1 MLAGWHAKSLYVWA
15 MRAFNSLIL
24 GSNLSLYRGE
34 LPATG
39 WHSHAAPVL
48 LIGLSGRFALHF
60 AQGRT
65 ESCYSAWI
73 DSGVEHVFDSCGEQV
88 ATIYLEPDAV
98 EARRWRAHFANQ
110 GGVVLDPCIRTQ
122 GRSSMDAYLRNFD
135 LDALLPFDSADVAP
149 MDARVAYS
157 VNTLR
162 RPGMAMPAR
171 AVLAQATGLSESRFN
186 HLFRAEMGV
195 SFRSYRVWSQVRGA
209 LGALGADSRL
219 TQAALEGGFVDSSH
233 FSHMFRKTFG
243 MTPSSVLKPLRDVT
257 LV

>member
-1 MLAGWHAKSLYVWA
+1 MGAS
-15 MRAFNSLIL
+15 NSLIL
-24 GSNLSLYRGE
+24 GSDRSLYRGE

-48 LIGLSGRFALHF
+48 LIGLSGRFVLHF

-65 ESCYSAWI
+65 ESCFSAWI
-73 DSGVEHVFDSCGEQV
+73 DSGIEHVFDSCGEQV
-88 ATIYLEPDAV
+88 ASMYLEPDA
-98 EARRWRAHFANQ
+98 AQTRRWRAHFANH
-110 GGVVLDPCIRTQ
+110 GGVVLDPGIRAQ
-122 GRSSMDAYLRNFD
+122 GRSNMDAYLRSFD
-135 LDALLPFDSADVAP
+135 LDALLPFHCADVAP

-162 RPGMAMPAR
+162 RVGVPMPSRGAM
-171 AVLAQATGLSESRFN
+171 AQAAGLSESRFN

>member
-1 MLAGWHAKSLYVWA
+1 
-15 MRAFNSLIL
+15 MRISNSLIL
-24 GSNLSLYRGE
+24 GSDRSLYRGE
-34 LPATG
+34 LPATD

-48 LIGLSGRFALHF
+48 LIGLSGRFVLRLG
-60 AQGRT
+60 QGRT
-65 ESCYSAWI
+65 ESCHSAWI
-73 DSGVEHVFDSCGEQV
+73 DSGVAHVFDSFGEQV
-88 ATIYLEPDAV
+88 ATMYLEPDAV
-98 EARRWRAHFANQ
+98 DTRRWRAHFANH
-110 GGVVLDPCIRTQ
+110 GGIVLDPCIPVQ

-135 LDALLPFDSADVAP
+135 LDALLPFDRAVVAP

-157 VNTLR
+157 VNALR
-162 RPGMAMPAR
+162 RPGMAPPGRGA
-171 AVLAQATGLSESRFN
+171 LAQATGLSESRFN

-209 LGALGADSRL
+209 LGALGTDRRL

>member
-1 MLAGWHAKSLYVWA
+1 
-15 MRAFNSLIL
+15 MRVSNSLIL
-24 GSNLSLYRGE
+24 GSDRSLYRGE
-34 LPATG
+34 FPATG

-48 LIGLSGRFALHF
+48 LIGLSGRFVLRLG
-60 AQGRT
+60 QGRT
-65 ESCYSAWI
+65 ESCHSAWI
-73 DSGVEHVFDSCGEQV
+73 DSGVAHVFDSFGEQV
-88 ATIYLEPDAV
+88 ATMYLEPDAV
-98 EARRWRAHFANQ
+98 DTRRWRAHFANH
-110 GGVVLDPCIRTQ
+110 GGIVLDPCIPVQ

-157 VNTLR
+157 VNALR
-162 RPGMAMPAR
+162 RPGMAPPGRGA
-171 AVLAQATGLSESRFN
+171 LAQATGLSESRFN